1 MRGDRGGATLAL
13 VTLEEFVVA
22 VEEHRRQM
30 APLVSV
36 LAEASGAGAVG
47 ELVGLLEDSDR
58 ELGRLCHRLGQHLDG
73 FDDRSGRQ
81 EAPPWK

>member
-1 MRGDRGGATLAL
+1 MRGHPGGATLAL
-13 VTLEEFVVA
+13 VTLEELVVA
-22 VEEHRRQM
+22 VEEHRQRM
-30 APLVSV
+30 APLVSG
-36 LAEASGAGAVG
+36 LAEARGPGALG

-58 ELGRLCHRLGQHLDG
+58 KLGRLCHRLGQHLDG